1 MTGTDRSTDP
11 RCPPMSTFFGYL
23 WPFLI
28 YYVIVFVVS
37 YIVVEY
43 SQNYLYDEAPPGLAS
58 KVALGT
64 LLIAG
69 FLTWS
74 RSNLATMF
82 TEQFAPTFFLAIV
95 WVGVFILIYR
105 FQPWHGFGLGLATML
120 IFAGMSTLVVNSMLS
135 PRPPGRLDT
144 SVEYK
149 PIRRP
154 TSAPPSVQK
163 AVPSPK

>member
-1 MTGTDRSTDP
+1 MI
-11 RCPPMSTFFGYL
+11 FGYL

-28 YYVIVFVVS
+28 YYLILFVVN

-43 SQNYLYDEAPPGLAS
+43 GQNYLYDEVTPGVAT

-74 RSNLATMF
+74 RSSFATMF
-82 TEQFAPTFFLAIV
+82 TEQFAPTFFLAII
-95 WVGVFILIYR
+95 WVGVYLLIYR
-105 FQPWHGFGLGLATML
+105 FQPWHGLGLAVATLL
-120 IFAGMSTLVVNSMLS
+120 IFAGMSTLVVDSMLS

-144 SVEYK
+144 SIENK

-154 TSAPPSVQK
+154 AYAPPPATK
-163 AVPSPK
+163 ATPAPK